1 MNKWLTYILMVLYTI
16 SITVGCYYLGT
27 VDATIDIMSSQIDLM
42 VDSSQLTVFPN
53 QGRIPDTTIDGV
65 DYYRAN

>member
-1 MNKWLTYILMVLYTI
+1 MNKRLNYALIVLCSI
-16 SITVGCYYLGT
+16 SIIVGCYYIGRI
-27 VDATIDIMSSQIDLM
+27 DATIDIMSSQIDLM
-42 VDSSQLTVFPN
+42 VDSSQLAVFPN